1 MTTNKHL
8 SSLISLFEKWAGEKS
23 TGSYKLPQSG
33 SNRIYYRIIS
43 KNKTA
48 IGVFNNNKK
57 ENIAFIEFTKTF
69 LKNELNVPQI
79 YDADLSNN
87 IYLIQD
93 LGDYTLFNFIH
104 EPETSEKQILN
115 IYKDVIEQLLKFQVG
130 ATGDINYNG
139 CYPRASFD
147 KQSILWDLNYFKYYF
162 LKLAKI
168 NFDEQELEDDFNKLA
183 DYLLTTDCNYFMYR
197 DFQSRNIMLHNYT
210 TYFID
215 YQGGRKGALQYDL
228 ASLLYQAKADL
239 PQNIRDELL
248 NYYIIKAKD
257 LTDIDEKEF
266 IKFYYAYV
274 LIRIIQVLGA
284 YGYRG
289 FYEKKSYFIQSIPYA
304 IENLKHVLKKINI
317 PIKIP
322 ALNNVLNQIINSQE
336 LTVKQDI
343 KKSDK
348 LTVTITSFSY
358 KKGIPID
365 ISGNG
370 GGFVFDCRANSNPG
384 RYDEYKQLTGKDKQ
398 VIDFF
403 KKDKQIFNFLEKIYS
418 IVDSSVEIYI
428 ERNFSNLMVNF
439 GCTGGQHRSVFCAEN
454 FAKHIENKYNVNVVI
469 HHTVVDSSEFRVGN

>member
-1 MTTNKHL
+1 MISTNRHL
-8 SSLISLFEKWAGEKS
+8 SGLISLFTKWAGEKS
-23 TGSYKLPQSG
+23 ISSYKLPQSG
-33 SNRIYYRIIS
+33 SNRIYYRITS
-43 KNKTA
+43 ENKTA
-48 IGVFNNNKK
+48 IGVFNINKK
-57 ENIAFIEFTKTF
+57 ENIAFIDFSKSF
-69 LKNELNVPQI
+69 LNNKLNVPQI

-104 EPETSEKQILN
+104 EKGTTENQIL
-115 IYKDVIEQLLKFQVG
+115 ITYKDVIDQLIKFQIT
-130 ATGDINYNG
+130 ASKNINYKV
-139 CYPRASFD
+139 CYPRESFD
-147 KQSILWDLNYFKYYF
+147 KQSIIWDLNYFKYYF

-168 NFDEQELEDDFNKLA
+168 NFDEQELEDDFNNLA

-197 DFQSRNIMLHNYT
+197 DFQSRNIMLYNNSA
-210 TYFID
+210 YFID

-248 NYYIIKAKD
+248 NYYICKTKTI
-257 LTDIDEKEF
+257 ININEKEF
-266 IKFYYAYV
+266 VKFYNAYV

-289 FYEKKSYFIQSIPYA
+289 FYEKKSYFIQSIPFA

-317 PIKIP
+317 PVQLP
-322 ALNNVLNQIINSQE
+322 ALNNVLNQIVNSKE
-336 LTVKQDI
+336 LTFKQDI

-358 KKGIPID
+358 KNGIPID

-403 KKDKQIFNFLEKIYS
+403 KKDKKIFNFLDDVYS
-418 IVDSSVEIYI
+418 IVDSSVDKYI
-428 ERNFSNLMVNF
+428 ERNFLNLMINF

-454 FAKHIENKYNVNVVI
+454 LAKHIENKYNVNVVL
-469 HHTVVDSSEFRVGN
+469 HHTVIDSWGLGV